1 MVLIPIAADQPDNA
15 RRCAE
20 LSVARV
26 IAPNQRAPEALR
38 AATRDVLCD
47 PAYRRNAERLRDELH
62 PLPGFDRAVAL
73 LERLTVERRPL
84 TAP

>member
-20 LSVARV
+20 LSVAPV
-26 IAPNQRAPEALR
+26 IAPDQRAPEALR
-38 AATRDVLCD
+38 ATTREVFCD
-47 PAYRRNAERLRDELH
+47 PAYQRNAERLRDALH
-62 PLPGFDRAVAL
+62 QLPGLDRGVAL